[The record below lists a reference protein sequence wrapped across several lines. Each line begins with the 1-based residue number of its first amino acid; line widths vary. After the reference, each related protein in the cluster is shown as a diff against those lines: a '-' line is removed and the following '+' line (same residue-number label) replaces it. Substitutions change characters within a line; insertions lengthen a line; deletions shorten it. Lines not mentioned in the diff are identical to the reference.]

1 MRLPRAL
8 SSCVRRV
15 DRLDDAPLRQ
25 EGPADAVAQDDPPV
39 GGSSQAASGSEE
51 WARATTDAEDESNT
65 GASDVEKPVEQP
77 KVRKK
82 GVRFKRKEQDEYCAG
97 VDDEDMKMDTER
109 QFLKVQIHM
118 HRLAVRCAEKAARE
132 KAVGGDFTCKAGED
146 AVREEMESLRAA
158 AAKVNVEALKKQ
170 LAAAEQK
177 AEDRKMPP
185 GMQGDVLPDQDMSGP
200 AVAHFGKHAQRQAL
214 IVPSATKPLSMF
226 DAKTYSMVHPKC
238 FPYGDGVFGIARDV
252 SVAYGEYCEYLLMRD
267 ELEYDTT
274 TNSYGGGEAVN
285 QGPESSGH
293 PVARGEDTKAAQP
306 VQDLLTSENAIPRH
320 TRGNCSLHR
329 KRLFQKRRTRNLV
342 GWKLKEDRCCESLRK
357 KKIKR

>member
-1 MRLPRAL
+1 MKSAYVKDLAVDLKTFRLAYEFLKENNYLYRYVSWTEDAESCLQEDELGMRLPRAL

-39 GGSSQAASGSEE
+39 GGSSHAASGSEE

-82 GVRFKRKEQDEYCAG
+82 GVRFKRKEQGEYCAG

-118 HRLAVRCAEKAARE
+118 RRLAVRCAEKAARE

-158 AAKVNVEALKKQ
+158 AAK
-170 LAAAEQK
+170 
-177 AEDRKMPP
+177 
-185 GMQGDVLPDQDMSGP
+185 
-200 AVAHFGKHAQRQAL
+200 
-214 IVPSATKPLSMF
+214 
-226 DAKTYSMVHPKC
+226 
-238 FPYGDGVFGIARDV
+238 
-252 SVAYGEYCEYLLMRD
+252 
-267 ELEYDTT
+267 
-274 TNSYGGGEAVN
+274 
-285 QGPESSGH
+285 
-293 PVARGEDTKAAQP
+293 
-306 VQDLLTSENAIPRH
+306 TS
-320 TRGNCSLHR
+320 
-329 KRLFQKRRTRNLV
+329 
-342 GWKLKEDRCCESLRK
+342 KL
-357 KKIKR
+357 